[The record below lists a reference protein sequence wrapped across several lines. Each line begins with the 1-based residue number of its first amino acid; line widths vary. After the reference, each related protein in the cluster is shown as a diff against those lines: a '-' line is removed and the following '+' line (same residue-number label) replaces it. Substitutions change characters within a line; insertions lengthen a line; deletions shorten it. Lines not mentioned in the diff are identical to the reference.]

1 MASEYSEETL
11 PDLLPLYY
19 KRLFPFELFYK
30 WLSYGN
36 SSYLQFREIS
46 FTLLGE
52 IYIRY
57 QSFNT
62 LEEFKLELTKKFP
75 VKIDIGAVYT
85 SRPKE
90 RKLMSVLVPKEK
102 EVVFDIDM
110 TDYDDIRICCSGAE
124 VCVKCWKFMV
134 IACTILDAAIREDFG
149 YNNLLW
155 VFSGRRGIH
164 CWVCDDEARKLDDSA
179 RGAIAGY
186 LQLVQGGA
194 NQSKKVHLP
203 GHRIHHSIERALE
216 IIDKYFIKDIVNEQD
231 ILGTDERLNKFLLII
246 DEDIRNNFKEV
257 MSKVKTSEERW
268 TAFTEE
274 AINLAR
280 QRKLSRTQQHIK
292 EEIMLQYS
300 YPRLDINVTRGRN
313 HLLKAP
319 FCVHP
324 KSGKVSIP
332 FSPKVVDRFN
342 PNTVPTISLLVDE
355 INIYD
360 GKTKE
365 QEVSINDQQLE
376 EGFVSTKT
384 VKDYKKTSMLKPVSI
399 FEEFLRGLAKSRNQS
414 NKVTAQDMEF

>member
-1 MASEYSEETL
+1 MGSEYNEETL

-36 SSYLQFREIS
+36 SAYLQFREIS

-62 LEEFKLELTKKFP
+62 LDEFKQEIKKKFP

-110 TDYDDIRICCSGAE
+110 TDYDDIRTCCSGAD
-124 VCVKCWKFMV
+124 VCLKCWKFMV
-134 IACTILDAAIREDFG
+134 IACRILDVAIREDFG
-149 YNNLLW
+149 YHNLLW

-164 CWVCDDEARKLDDSA
+164 CWICDEDARKLDDSS

-186 LQLVQGGA
+186 LQLIQGGA

-203 GHRIHHSIERALE
+203 GHRLHHSIERALE
-216 IIDKYFIKDIVNEQD
+216 IIDKYFIEAIVIEQD
-231 ILGTDERLNKFLLII
+231 ILGTEDRLNKFLAII
-246 DEDIRNNFKEV
+246 DEDIRNNFREV
-257 MSKVKTSEERW
+257 MVQVKSSEDRW
-268 TAFTEE
+268 KAFAEE
-274 AINLAR
+274 ALNLGR

-324 KSGKVSIP
+324 KSGKISIP
-332 FSPKVVDRFN
+332 FSVKVVDRFN
-342 PNTVPTISLLVDE
+342 PNTVPTI
-355 INIYD
+355 
-360 GKTKE
+360 
-365 QEVSINDQQLE
+365 
-376 EGFVSTKT
+376 
-384 VKDYKKTSMLKPVSI
+384 
-399 FEEFLRGLAKSRNQS
+399 R
-414 NKVTAQDMEF
+414 